1 MDLERLA
8 PILES
13 IVKKSLTDKVYLYG
27 RYQKGYTNR
36 VSGRKGGLRDS
47 IKAKISPNKQGITV
61 IQMQA
66 FGQPLNNTYAYWLAN
81 DRGPGN
87 VAKGVIEEWIMN
99 KKSFRIKDFKTGR
112 FLPKNEKNVK
122 SVAYLIRR
130 SMKTFGYYNEPKNF
144 VEISLEEINNN
155 PQILEIVGEE
165 GVEVFKKLIEGL

>member
-13 IVKKSLTDKVYLYG
+13 IVKKSLTDKVYIYG
-27 RYQKGYTNR
+27 RYQKSYTNR
-36 VSGRKGGLRDS
+36 VATGKLVNS
-47 IKAKISPNKQGITV
+47 INAKITPNKQGITV

-66 FGQPLNNTYAYWLAN
+66 FGKPLNNTYAYWLAN

-99 KKSFRIKDFKTGR
+99 KKSFKIKDFKTGR

-130 SMKTFGYYNEPKNF
+130 SMKIRGYQNIPKNF

>member
-13 IVKKSLTDKVYLYG
+13 IVKKSLTDKVYIYG
-27 RYQKGYTNR
+27 RYQKSLTNR
-36 VSGRKGGLRDS
+36 VASGKLVNS
-47 IKAKISPNKQGITV
+47 INAKITPNKQGITV
-61 IQMQA
+61 IQMEA

-81 DRGPGN
+81 DRGPGK

-122 SVAYLIRR
+122 NVAYLIRR
-130 SMKTFGYYNEPKNF
+130 SMKSFGYYNKPKNF

-155 PQILEIVGEE
+155 PQILEIIAEE
-165 GVEVFKKLIEGL
+165 GVEDLNKLIEGL